1 MIYTTDIIGDQW
13 KIFIEAVAV
22 GTMLGGCY
30 DVLRILRTVFRFG
43 KKLFM
48 ASDFLFC
55 LWAGFLSFSFLLN
68 SNFGI
73 PRFYIFFGEA
83 IGFLAW
89 YLSIGRVS
97 VKFGKLL
104 RRGLMK
110 IFAPFAAIFRKII
123 KKAEK
128 HLNIGRNYIKKEG
141 NKGKR
146 LLKKKAGLVYN
157 VLCLNISK
165 AFLFCG
171 KKAGKEHEKSDGNGT
186 EETQKRTFPEDS
198 GHCVRNL
205 CSLFPDFDSGEH
217 KR

>member
-22 GTMLGGCY
+22 GTVLGGCY
-30 DVLRILRTVFRFG
+30 DVLRILRTIIRPG
-43 KKLFM
+43 KKLFI

-55 LWAGFLSFSFLLN
+55 IWAGFLSFSFLLN

-73 PRFYIFFGEA
+73 PRFYIFLGET

-89 YLSIGRVS
+89 YLSIGRIS

-104 RRGLMK
+104 RKILLK
-110 IFAPFAAIFRKII
+110 IFSPFVKIFRKII
-123 KKAEK
+123 EKAKKSFNK
-128 HLNIGRNYIKKEG
+128 GKKYIKKEG
-141 NKGKR
+141 DKGKR

-171 KKAGKEHEKSDGNGT
+171 KKAGKERKKSDGNGT

-198 GHCVRNL
+198 SHCVRNL

>member
-22 GTMLGGCY
+22 GTVLGGCY

-55 LWAGFLSFSFLLN
+55 LLAGFLSFSFLLN

-73 PRFYIFFGEA
+73 PRFYIFLGESV
-83 IGFLAW
+83 GFLAW
-89 YLSIGRVS
+89 YLSIGKVS

-104 RRGLMK
+104 RKILLR

-123 KKAEK
+123 KKTEK
-128 HLNIGRNYIKKEG
+128 YFNIGRNCIKKES

-146 LLKKKAGLVYN
+146 LLKKKGELVYN

-171 KKAGKEHEKSDGNGT
+171 KKAGKEHEKSDGDGT
-186 EETQKRTFPEDS
+186 EETQKRTLPEDCS
-198 GHCVRNL
+198 HCVRNL
-205 CSLFPDFDSGEH
+205 CSLFPDFDPGEH